1 MPALPKY
8 RPAVIMAALIALAAL
23 ATLALAGCSGGAG
36 DMNRSAGAA
45 NAGSSAAATTV
56 PGAGSPSKSRQG
68 EITFNARCAICH
80 GANAVGTAAGPP
92 LVHRIYEPGHHQDF
106 AFHNAVRNG
115 VTAHHWQF
123 GNMPPLPGVSDSDI
137 EAIICYVRELQLAAG
152 IYQGAS
158 PC

>member
-8 RPAVIMAALIALAAL
+8 QPAFILVALAAL
-23 ATLALAGCSGGAG
+23 ALALAGCSGGAG
-36 DMNRSAGAA
+36 DMTGDMNRSAGAA
-45 NAGSSAAATTV
+45 NAGRPAATTTV

-68 EITFNARCAICH
+68 EIAFNARCAICH

-152 IYQGAS
+152 IYQGPS

>member
-1 MPALPKY
+1 MPALLKY
-8 RPAVIMAALIALAAL
+8 RPAFILAALAAL
-23 ATLALAGCSGGAG
+23 ALALAGCSGGAG
-36 DMNRSAGAA
+36 DMTGDMNRSAGAA
-45 NAGSSAAATTV
+45 NAASSAAANAD
-56 PGAGSPSKSRQG
+56 AGSPSLVRQG
-68 EITFNARCAICH
+68 EIAFNARCAICH
-80 GANAVGTAAGPP
+80 GADAVGTAAGPP

-123 GNMPPLPGVSDSDI
+123 GNMPPLPGVPDSDI